1 MELSINIGI
10 ILAALGGLV
19 IGTLAGLALARL
31 QARNIGASEVTE
43 LVTLNKI
50 LEEKLVGQQNQH
62 EAQLKLLKEAKETL
76 GQEFENLANR
86 IFDDKQ
92 AKFSAQSKEALD
104 ISLSPLRRDIGDFR
118 KQVETVYDKEN
129 ADRNKLVGQI
139 SELQKQTL
147 QISADAVSLAN
158 ALRGDNK
165 AQGNWGEFV
174 LEKLLEDSGLT
185 NGREYDTQ
193 VALKDDTGKRRNPD
207 VVIHLPE
214 GRDIVIDAKV
224 SLVDYERYFH
234 AEDDETKQQCLAQH
248 LTSLRAHIKGL
259 SGKDYEN
266 LEGVNSLDF
275 VLIFVPVEAAFM
287 VALDHDPDMMRDAY
301 DRGIIVVS
309 PSTLMVTLRT
319 IKNLW
324 RYADQN
330 RNAQLIA
337 DKAGALYDQFVLYVE
352 AMDDVGRH
360 LDRSKDAW
368 DTARKRLSVGR
379 GNLVR
384 RTEELKKLGAKTKK
398 TLPKD
403 LTADNELSGPDEI
416 SAFDEKNTLDDKN
429 ALDDKSALDDKGS
442 LDAKGALDAKS
453 ALGANNALD
462 NKSEPS
468 D

>member
-1 MELSINIGI
+1 MQLTNDIN
-10 ILAALGGLV
+10 LLFWALGGL
-19 IGTLAGLALARL
+19 LLGLAIGVFISQWLGRASRAKADAELSELSATRL
-31 QARNIGASEVTE
+31 QLTTANGV
-43 LVTLNKI
+43 
-50 LEEKLVGQQNQH
+50 LEQRLVGQQNQY
-62 EAQLKLLKEAKETL
+62 ETQLKLLQDAKQTL

-86 IFDDKQ
+86 IFEDKQ
-92 AKFSAQSKEALD
+92 AKFSLQNKEALEVT
-104 ISLSPLRRDIGDFR
+104 LSPLRRDIGDFR
-118 KQVETVYDKEN
+118 KQVENAYDKEN
-129 ADRNKLVGQI
+129 ADRNKLAGQI

-193 VALKDDTGKRRNPD
+193 VALKDESGKRRNPD
-207 VVIHLPE
+207 VIVHLPE

-234 AEDDETKQQCLAQH
+234 AEDEEIKAQCLRQH
-248 LTSLRAHIKGL
+248 LSSLRAHVKGL
-259 SGKDYEN
+259 SGKDYES

-287 VALDHDPDMMRDAY
+287 VALDHDPEMMRDAY
-301 DRGIIVVS
+301 DRGIILVS

-352 AMDDVGRH
+352 ALDDVGRH
-360 LDRSKDAW
+360 LDKSKDAW
-368 DTARKRLSVGR
+368 DTARKRLTGGR

-398 TLPKD
+398 SLPDD
-403 LTADNELSGPDEI
+403 LQLMDDSAPMLSDKTPQYKEPDDTE
-416 SAFDEKNTLDDKN
+416 
-429 ALDDKSALDDKGS
+429 
-442 LDAKGALDAKS
+442 
-453 ALGANNALD
+453 
-462 NKSEPS
+462 
-468 D
+468 

>member
-1 MELSINIGI
+1 MDTSFSDSFVLWV
-10 ILAALGGLV
+10 LLGLV
-19 IGTLAGLALARL
+19 IGVVIGYLFGRVKSGSEMNSAYPELLANNR
-31 QARNIGASEVTE
+31 V
-43 LVTLNKI
+43 
-50 LEEKLVGQQNQH
+50 LEEKLSSQQQQF
-62 EAQLKLLKEAKETL
+62 ESQLKLLQDAKQILT
-76 GQEFENLANR
+76 QEFENLANR
-86 IFDDKQ
+86 IFDEKQ
-92 AKFSAQSKEALD
+92 TKFSAQSKEALEV
-104 ISLSPLRRDIGDFR
+104 SLSPLRRDIGDFR
-118 KQVETVYDKEN
+118 KQVESVYDKEN

-139 SELQKQTL
+139 SELQKQTM

-193 VALKDDTGKRRNPD
+193 VALKGEDGRRRNPD

-234 AEDDETKQQCLAQH
+234 AEDEDTKQQCLNQH
-248 LTSLRAHIKGL
+248 LASLKAHIRGL
-259 SGKDYEN
+259 SGKDYES

-275 VLIFVPVEAAFM
+275 VLIFIPVESAFM
-287 VALDHDPDMMRDAY
+287 LALDQAPDMMRDAY

-330 RNAQLIA
+330 RNAQVIA
-337 DKAGALYDQFVLYVE
+337 DKAGGLYDQFVLYIE
-352 AMDDVGRH
+352 ALEDVGRY
-360 LDRSKDAW
+360 LDKSREVW
-368 DTARKRLSVGR
+368 DTAHKRLVSGR

-384 RTEELKKLGAKTKK
+384 RSEELKKLGAKTKK
-398 TLPKD
+398 SIPDNVLSIASQQD
-403 LTADNELSGPDEI
+403 VLADVSNDE
-416 SAFDEKNTLDDKN
+416 D
-429 ALDDKSALDDKGS
+429 GS
-442 LDAKGALDAKS
+442 K
-453 ALGANNALD
+453 
-462 NKSEPS
+462 
-468 D
+468 

>member
-1 MELSINIGI
+1 MISIYFFW
-10 ILAALGGLV
+10 ALGGLLV
-19 IGTLAGLALARL
+19 GLALGLFISQWLGRASRL
-31 QARNIGASEVTE
+31 KTDAE
-43 LVTLNKI
+43 LDELSAI
-50 LEEKLVGQQNQH
+50 RLELTTSNGVLEQRLIGQQNQY
-62 EAQLKLLKEAKETL
+62 EAQLKLLQDAKQTL

-92 AKFSAQSKEALD
+92 AKFSLQNKEALEVT
-104 ISLSPLRRDIGDFR
+104 LSPLRRDIGDFR
-118 KQVETVYDKEN
+118 KQVESAYDKEN
-129 ADRNKLVGQI
+129 ADRNKLAGQI

-147 QISADAVSLAN
+147 QVSADAVSLAN

-207 VVIHLPE
+207 VIVHLPE

-234 AEDDETKQQCLAQH
+234 AENEETKAQCLRQH
-248 LTSLRAHIKGL
+248 LASLRAHIKGL
-259 SGKDYEN
+259 SGKDYES

-275 VLIFVPVEAAFM
+275 VLIFVPVEAAF
-287 VALDHDPDMMRDAY
+287 VLALDHDPEMMRDAY
-301 DRGIIVVS
+301 DRGIILVS
-309 PSTLMVTLRT
+309 PTTLMVTLRT

-337 DKAGALYDQFVLYVE
+337 DKSGALYDQFVMYIE
-352 AMDDVGRH
+352 ALDDVGRH
-360 LDRSKDAW
+360 LDKSKDAW
-368 DTARKRLSVGR
+368 DTARKRLTSGR

-398 TLPKD
+398 SLPDDLQLMDDSVAMLNEDKD
-403 LTADNELSGPDEI
+403 
-416 SAFDEKNTLDDKN
+416 
-429 ALDDKSALDDKGS
+429 
-442 LDAKGALDAKS
+442 
-453 ALGANNALD
+453 NND
-462 NKSEPS
+462 
-468 D
+468 

>member
-1 MELSINIGI
+1 MQASISLSL
-10 ILAALGGLV
+10 ILWTCGGLF
-19 IGTLAGLALARL
+19 IGLLLGFSLSQLLGRNRQTAQLSELHGSNALLEQRLASQ
-31 QARNIGASEVTE
+31 QA
-43 LVTLNKI
+43 
-50 LEEKLVGQQNQH
+50 QY
-62 EAQLKLLKEAKETL
+62 EAQLKLLQEAKLSL

-92 AKFSAQSKEALD
+92 AKFSAQSKEA
-104 ISLSPLRRDIGDFR
+104 IEVSLSPLRRDLGDFR
-118 KQVETVYDKEN
+118 KQVETAYDKEN
-129 ADRNKLVGQI
+129 ADRNKLAGQI

-193 VALKDDTGKRRNPD
+193 VALKDESGKRRNPD
-207 VVIHLPE
+207 VIVHLPE

-234 AEDDETKQQCLAQH
+234 AEDDDTKEQCLSQH
-248 LTSLRAHIKGL
+248 LASLRAHIKGL
-259 SGKDYEN
+259 SVKDYES

-275 VLIFVPVEAAFM
+275 VLIFIPVESAFM
-287 VALDHDPDMMRDAY
+287 LALDHDPEMMRDAY
-301 DRGIIVVS
+301 DRGIILVS

-352 AMDDVGRH
+352 ALDEVGRY
-360 LDRSKDAW
+360 LDKSTEAW
-368 DTARKRLSVGR
+368 DTARKRLSTGR

-384 RTEELKKLGAKTKK
+384 RSEELKKLGAKTKK
-398 TLPKD
+398 TLPP
-403 LTADNELSGPDEI
+403 ELSV
-416 SAFDEKNTLDDKN
+416 DDVAQQESN
-429 ALDDKSALDDKGS
+429 SRLE
-442 LDAKGALDAKS
+442 
-453 ALGANNALD
+453 D
-462 NKSEPS
+462 N
-468 D
+468 

>member
-1 MELSINIGI
+1 MESSISTHLLLLTG
-10 ILAALGGLV
+10 LGFALGIGL
-19 IGTLAGLALARL
+19 GWWLAVAGSARK
-31 QARNIGASEVTE
+31 QAGQLSELLTANRV
-43 LVTLNKI
+43 
-50 LEEKLVGQQNQH
+50 LEEKLSGQQAQY
-62 EAQLKLLKEAKETL
+62 EAQLKLLQEAKVTL

-92 AKFSAQSKEALD
+92 AKFSTQSKEALEV
-104 ISLSPLRRDIGDFR
+104 SLSPLRRDIGDFR

-185 NGREYDTQ
+185 KGREYDTQ
-193 VALKDDTGKRRNPD
+193 VALKDDSGKRKNPD
-207 VVIHLPE
+207 VIVHLPE

-234 AEDDETKQQCLAQH
+234 AEDEDSKQQCLRQH
-248 LTSLRAHIKGL
+248 LSSLRAHIKGL
-259 SGKDYEN
+259 SGKDYES

-287 VALDHDPDMMRDAY
+287 LALDQDPDMMRDAY

-352 AMDDVGRH
+352 ALDDVGRH

-368 DTARKRLSVGR
+368 DTARKRLSLGR

-384 RTEELKKLGAKTKK
+384 RTQELKKLGAKTKK
-398 TLPKD
+398 SMPED
-403 LTADNELSGPDEI
+403 
-416 SAFDEKNTLDDKN
+416 
-429 ALDDKSALDDKGS
+429 
-442 LDAKGALDAKS
+442 
-453 ALGANNALD
+453 LD
-462 NKSEPS
+462 NQADLDEGDDTDTLSLEDNQS
-468 D
+468 N

>member
-1 MELSINIGI
+1 MQMTNDLSILPP
-10 ILAALGGLV
+10 ILAAAV
-19 IGTLAGLALARL
+19 AGLMLGVFISQLLGRGNRAKADEEIVRL
-31 QARNIGASEVTE
+31 SAIRLE
-43 LVTLNKI
+43 LTTVNGV
-50 LEEKLVGQQNQH
+50 LEQRLTGQQVQH
-62 EAQLKLLKEAKETL
+62 EGQLKLMQDAKQTL

-86 IFDDKQ
+86 IFEDKQ
-92 AKFSAQSKEALD
+92 TKFAQQNKEALEVT
-104 ISLSPLRRDIGDFR
+104 LSPLRRDIGDFR
-118 KQVETVYDKEN
+118 KQVESAYDKEN

-207 VVIHLPE
+207 VIIHLPE

-234 AEDDETKQQCLAQH
+234 ASDEDKKQQCLRQH
-248 LTSLRAHIKGL
+248 LLSMRAHVKGL
-259 SGKDYEN
+259 SGKDYES

-275 VLIFVPVEAAFM
+275 VLIFVPIESAFM
-287 VALDHDPDMMRDAY
+287 LALDHDPEMMRDAY
-301 DRGIIVVS
+301 DRGIILVS

-337 DKAGALYDQFVLYVE
+337 DKAGALYDQFVSYVE
-352 AMDDVGRH
+352 ALDEVGKH
-360 LDRSKDAW
+360 LDKSKDAW
-368 DTARKRLSVGR
+368 ENARKRLTSGR

-384 RTEELKKLGAKTKK
+384 RAEELKKLGAKTKK
-398 TLPKD
+398 NLPDDLRMIDETTAMLDKD
-403 LTADNELSGPDEI
+403 
-416 SAFDEKNTLDDKN
+416 NTTEEGGL
-429 ALDDKSALDDKGS
+429 
-442 LDAKGALDAKS
+442 
-453 ALGANNALD
+453 
-462 NKSEPS
+462 
-468 D
+468 

>member
-1 MELSINIGI
+1 MDTSFSDSFVLWV
-10 ILAALGGLV
+10 LLGLV
-19 IGTLAGLALARL
+19 IGVVIGYLFGRVKSGSEMNSAYPELLANNR
-31 QARNIGASEVTE
+31 V
-43 LVTLNKI
+43 
-50 LEEKLVGQQNQH
+50 LEEKLSSQQQQF
-62 EAQLKLLKEAKETL
+62 ESQLKLLQDAKQILTR
-76 GQEFENLANR
+76 EFENLANR
-86 IFDDKQ
+86 IFDEKQ
-92 AKFSAQSKEALD
+92 TKFSAQSKEALEV
-104 ISLSPLRRDIGDFR
+104 SLSPLRRDIGDFR
-118 KQVETVYDKEN
+118 KQVESVYDKEN

-139 SELQKQTL
+139 SELQKQTM

-193 VALKDDTGKRRNPD
+193 VALKGEDGRRRNPD

-234 AEDDETKQQCLAQH
+234 AEDEDTKQQCLNQH
-248 LTSLRAHIKGL
+248 LASLKAHIREL
-259 SGKDYEN
+259 SGKDYES

-275 VLIFVPVEAAFM
+275 VLIFIPVESAFM
-287 VALDHDPDMMRDAY
+287 LALDQAPDMMRDAY

-330 RNAQLIA
+330 RNAQVIA
-337 DKAGALYDQFVLYVE
+337 DKAGGLYDQFVLYIE
-352 AMDDVGRH
+352 ALEDVGRH
-360 LDRSKDAW
+360 LDKSREVW
-368 DTARKRLSVGR
+368 DTAHKRLVSGR

-384 RTEELKKLGAKTKK
+384 RSEELKKLGAKAKK
-398 TLPKD
+398 SIPDNVRSIASQQDVLADASKD
-403 LTADNELSGPDEI
+403 ED
-416 SAFDEKNTLDDKN
+416 
-429 ALDDKSALDDKGS
+429 GS
-442 LDAKGALDAKS
+442 K
-453 ALGANNALD
+453 
-462 NKSEPS
+462 
-468 D
+468 

>member
-1 MELSINIGI
+1 MELSISIHLLLLTG
-10 ILAALGGLV
+10 LGFALGIGL
-19 IGTLAGLALARL
+19 GWWLALAGSARK
-31 QARNIGASEVTE
+31 QAGQLSELLTANRV
-43 LVTLNKI
+43 
-50 LEEKLVGQQNQH
+50 LEEKLIGQQAQY
-62 EAQLKLLKEAKETL
+62 EAQLKLLQEAKVTL

-92 AKFSAQSKEALD
+92 AKFSTQSKEALEV
-104 ISLSPLRRDIGDFR
+104 SLSPLRRDIGDFR

-185 NGREYDTQ
+185 KGREYDTQ
-193 VALKDDTGKRRNPD
+193 VALKDDSGKRKNPD
-207 VVIHLPE
+207 VIVHLPE

-234 AEDDETKQQCLAQH
+234 AEDEDSKQQCLRQH
-248 LTSLRAHIKGL
+248 LSSLRAHIKGL
-259 SGKDYEN
+259 SGKDYES

-287 VALDHDPDMMRDAY
+287 LALDQDPDMMRDAY

-352 AMDDVGRH
+352 ALDDVGRH

-368 DTARKRLSVGR
+368 DTARKRLSLGR

-384 RTEELKKLGAKTKK
+384 RTHELKKLGAKTKK
-398 TLPKD
+398 SMPED
-403 LTADNELSGPDEI
+403 
-416 SAFDEKNTLDDKN
+416 
-429 ALDDKSALDDKGS
+429 
-442 LDAKGALDAKS
+442 
-453 ALGANNALD
+453 LD
-462 NKSEPS
+462 NQADLDEGDDTDTLSLEDNQS
-468 D
+468 N

>member
-1 MELSINIGI
+1 MQTSIN
-10 ILAALGGLV
+10 LSLVFCSLGGV
-19 IGTLAGLALARL
+19 AVGM
-31 QARNIGASEVTE
+31 
-43 LVTLNKI
+43 
-50 LEEKLVGQQNQH
+50 LVGYALSRLLSRNQQIAEVAEVKAANALLEQRLVSQQDQFD
-62 EAQLKLLKEAKETL
+62 AQLKVLQEAKVTL

-92 AKFSAQSKEALD
+92 AKFSAQSKEA
-104 ISLSPLRRDIGDFR
+104 IENSLSPLRRDIGDFR

-147 QISADAVSLAN
+147 QVSADAVSLAN

-193 VALKDDTGKRRNPD
+193 VALKDESGKRRNPD
-207 VVIHLPE
+207 VIVHLPE

-224 SLVDYERYFH
+224 SLVDYEGYFH
-234 AEDDETKQQCLAQH
+234 AQDDDSKAQCLAQH
-248 LTSLRAHIKGL
+248 LASMRAHIKGL

-287 VALDHDPDMMRDAY
+287 LALDHDPDMMRDAY
-301 DRGIIVVS
+301 DRGIILVS

-337 DKAGALYDQFVLYVE
+337 DKAGALYDQFVLYIDSLDE
-352 AMDDVGRH
+352 VGRY
-360 LDRSKDAW
+360 LDKSVEAW
-368 DTARKRLSVGR
+368 DTARKRLSTGR
-379 GNLVR
+379 GNLIR
-384 RTEELKKLGAKTKK
+384 RSEELKKLGAKTKR
-398 TLPKD
+398 TMPAD
-403 LTADNELSGPDEI
+403 LTVDDVSLQQDISSLEDDN
-416 SAFDEKNTLDDKN
+416 
-429 ALDDKSALDDKGS
+429 
-442 LDAKGALDAKS
+442 
-453 ALGANNALD
+453 
-462 NKSEPS
+462 NKSG
-468 D
+468 

>member
-1 MELSINIGI
+1 MELSISIHLLLLTG
-10 ILAALGGLV
+10 LGFALGIGL
-19 IGTLAGLALARL
+19 GWWLALAGSARK
-31 QARNIGASEVTE
+31 QAGQLSELLTANRV
-43 LVTLNKI
+43 
-50 LEEKLVGQQNQH
+50 LEEKLSGQQAQY
-62 EAQLKLLKEAKETL
+62 EAQLKLLQEAKVTL

-92 AKFSAQSKEALD
+92 AKFSTQSKEALEV
-104 ISLSPLRRDIGDFR
+104 SLSPLRRDIGDFR

-185 NGREYDTQ
+185 KGREYDTQ
-193 VALKDDTGKRRNPD
+193 VALKDDSGKRKNPD
-207 VVIHLPE
+207 VIVHLPE

-234 AEDDETKQQCLAQH
+234 AEDEDSKQQCLRQH
-248 LTSLRAHIKGL
+248 LSSLRAHIKGL
-259 SGKDYEN
+259 SGKDYES

-287 VALDHDPDMMRDAY
+287 LALDQDPDMMRDAY

-352 AMDDVGRH
+352 ALDDVGRH

-368 DTARKRLSVGR
+368 DTARKRLSLGR

-384 RTEELKKLGAKTKK
+384 RTQELKRLGAKTKK
-398 TLPKD
+398 SMPED
-403 LTADNELSGPDEI
+403 
-416 SAFDEKNTLDDKN
+416 
-429 ALDDKSALDDKGS
+429 
-442 LDAKGALDAKS
+442 
-453 ALGANNALD
+453 LD
-462 NKSEPS
+462 NQADLDEGDDTDTLSLEDNQS
-468 D
+468 N

>member
-1 MELSINIGI
+1 MNSAYPEL
-10 ILAALGGLV
+10 LA
-19 IGTLAGLALARL
+19 
-31 QARNIGASEVTE
+31 
-43 LVTLNKI
+43 NKRV
-50 LEEKLVGQQNQH
+50 LEEKLSSQQQQF
-62 EAQLKLLKEAKETL
+62 ESQLKLLQDAKQILT
-76 GQEFENLANR
+76 QEFENLANR
-86 IFDDKQ
+86 IFDEKQ
-92 AKFSAQSKEALD
+92 TKFSAQSKEALEV
-104 ISLSPLRRDIGDFR
+104 SLSPLRRDIGDFR
-118 KQVETVYDKEN
+118 KQVESAYDKEN

-139 SELQKQTL
+139 SELQKQTM

-193 VALKDDTGKRRNPD
+193 VALKDEDGRRRNPD

-234 AEDDETKQQCLAQH
+234 AEDEDTKQQCLNQH
-248 LTSLRAHIKGL
+248 LASLKAHIRGL
-259 SGKDYEN
+259 SGKDYES

-275 VLIFVPVEAAFM
+275 VLIFIPVESAFM
-287 VALDHDPDMMRDAY
+287 LALDQAPDMMRDAY

-330 RNAQLIA
+330 LNAQVIA
-337 DKAGALYDQFVLYVE
+337 DKAGGLYDQFVLYIE
-352 AMDDVGRH
+352 ALEDVGRH
-360 LDRSKDAW
+360 LDKSREVW
-368 DTARKRLSVGR
+368 DTAHKRLVSGR

-384 RTEELKKLGAKTKK
+384 RSEELKKLGAKAKK
-398 TLPKD
+398 SIPDNVRSIASQQDVLADVSKD
-403 LTADNELSGPDEI
+403 ED
-416 SAFDEKNTLDDKN
+416 
-429 ALDDKSALDDKGS
+429 GS
-442 LDAKGALDAKS
+442 K
-453 ALGANNALD
+453 
-462 NKSEPS
+462 
-468 D
+468 

>member
-1 MELSINIGI
+1 MQMTNDLSVLPP
-10 ILAALGGLV
+10 ILAAAV
-19 IGTLAGLALARL
+19 AGLMLGVFISQLLGRGNRAKADEEIVRL
-31 QARNIGASEVTE
+31 SAIRLE
-43 LVTLNKI
+43 LTTVNGV
-50 LEEKLVGQQNQH
+50 LEQRLTGQQVQH
-62 EAQLKLLKEAKETL
+62 EGQLKLMQDAKQTL

-86 IFDDKQ
+86 IFEDKQ
-92 AKFSAQSKEALD
+92 TKFAQQNKEALEVT
-104 ISLSPLRRDIGDFR
+104 LSPLRRDIGDFR
-118 KQVETVYDKEN
+118 KQVESAYDKEN

-207 VVIHLPE
+207 VIIHLPE

-234 AEDDETKQQCLAQH
+234 ASDEDKKQQCLRQH
-248 LTSLRAHIKGL
+248 LLSMRAHVKGL
-259 SGKDYEN
+259 SGKDYES

-275 VLIFVPVEAAFM
+275 VLIFVPIESAFM
-287 VALDHDPDMMRDAY
+287 LALDHDPEMMRDAY
-301 DRGIIVVS
+301 DRGIILVS

-337 DKAGALYDQFVLYVE
+337 DKAGALYDQFVSYVE
-352 AMDDVGRH
+352 ALDEVGKH
-360 LDRSKDAW
+360 LDKSKDAW
-368 DTARKRLSVGR
+368 ENARKRLTSGR

-398 TLPKD
+398 NLPDDLRMIDETTAMLDKD
-403 LTADNELSGPDEI
+403 
-416 SAFDEKNTLDDKN
+416 NTTEEGGL
-429 ALDDKSALDDKGS
+429 
-442 LDAKGALDAKS
+442 
-453 ALGANNALD
+453 
-462 NKSEPS
+462 
-468 D
+468 

>member
-1 MELSINIGI
+1 M
-10 ILAALGGLV
+10 GLV
-19 IGTLAGLALARL
+19 LGFGISQLLSRNRQSPETVQLTAANAVLEQQLA
-31 QARNIGASEVTE
+31 S
-43 LVTLNKI
+43 
-50 LEEKLVGQQNQH
+50 QQSQY
-62 EAQLKLLKEAKETL
+62 EAQLKLLQEAKVTL

-86 IFDDKQ
+86 IFEDKQ
-92 AKFSAQSKEALD
+92 AKFSAQSKEA
-104 ISLSPLRRDIGDFR
+104 IEVSLSPLRRDIGDFR

-193 VALKDDTGKRRNPD
+193 VALKDEIGKRRNPD
-207 VVIHLPE
+207 VIVHLPE

-224 SLVDYERYFH
+224 SLLDYERYFH
-234 AEDDETKQQCLAQH
+234 ADTEDEKQRYLAQH
-248 LTSLRAHIKGL
+248 LASFKAHIKGL

-275 VLIFVPVEAAFM
+275 VLIFVPVESAFM
-287 VALDHDPDMMRDAY
+287 LALDQDPEMMRDAY
-301 DRGIIVVS
+301 DRGIILVS

-330 RNAQLIA
+330 RNAQRIA
-337 DKAGALYDQFVLYVE
+337 DKAGSLYDQFVLYIE
-352 AMDDVGRH
+352 ALDDVGRH
-360 LDRSKDAW
+360 LDKSKDAW
-368 DTARKRLSVGR
+368 DTAHKRLSAGR
-379 GNLVR
+379 GNLVK

-398 TLPKD
+398 SLPEN
-403 LTADNELSGPDEI
+403 LLAGESLANQAD
-416 SAFDEKNTLDDKN
+416 K
-429 ALDDKSALDDKGS
+429 
-442 LDAKGALDAKS
+442 
-453 ALGANNALD
+453 
-462 NKSEPS
+462 
-468 D
+468 